1 MPPVPSLN
9 AKDILDA
16 LQRAGF
22 VIMRQNGSHIILQR
36 ISTHQTAVV
45 PRHNPVSKG
54 TLRSIIRQA
63 DMTVEEFLLLL

>member
-1 MPPVPSLN
+1 MPPVPSLS

-36 ISTHQTAVV
+36 KNTHRTAEV